1 MIILSWMIQR
11 RAKIGG
17 KNQKF
22 TKKRYM
28 IRQKRKILSLQS
40 KGSFRARTNKWT
52 KTSHVNLLIASI
64 CYYPASKTGF
74 GVRGGFCPGMPNKD
88 RIICQ
93 SFKALIINK

>member
-1 MIILSWMIQR
+1 MIQR

-28 IRQKRKILSLQS
+28 ICQKRKILSLQS

-52 KTSHVNLLIASI
+52 KTSHVNLRVAGSY
-64 CYYPASKTGF
+64 CYPSSKTGF
-74 GVRGGFCPGMPNKD
+74 GVQGVVCPGMPKKD

-93 SFKALIINK
+93 LRNGLKINK